1 MPTKPEEKPVKFS
14 WLLTDAIRLP
24 ILVALAATT
33 AIMPAIACTRI
44 LWNEPGTP
52 VLIGRTMD
60 WPTSTDPVLT
70 VLPRG
75 LVHDGGK
82 LGKTMVA
89 SANPLRWTSKYGSL
103 VTTVYGI
110 GAADGLNERGLSAH
124 MLYLPSTDFGPR
136 DSAKPGLQ
144 AGLWA

>member
-1 MPTKPEEKPVKFS
+1 MER
-14 WLLTDAIRLP
+14 A
-24 ILVALAATT
+24 
-33 AIMPAIACTRI
+33 
-44 LWNEPGTP
+44 GTP

-75 LVHDGGK
+75 LAHDGGK
-82 LGKTMVA
+82 LGETMVVA
-89 SANPLRWTSKYGSL
+89 ANPLRWTSKYGSL

-110 GAADGLNERGLSAH
+110 GAADGLNERGLSAN

-136 DSAKPGLQ
+136 DPAKPGLQ
-144 AGLWA
+144 AGLWAQYLLDTAATVTDVLALLEGV